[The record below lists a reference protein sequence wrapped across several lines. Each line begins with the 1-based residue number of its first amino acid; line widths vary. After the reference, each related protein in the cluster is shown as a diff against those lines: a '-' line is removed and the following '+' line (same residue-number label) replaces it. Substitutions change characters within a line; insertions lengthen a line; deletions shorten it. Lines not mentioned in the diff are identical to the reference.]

1 MTYEEDVYAQEGYQD
16 IFDITRKTRTGD
28 LVLVIPKEIAEG
40 KKMSPEVLFEAEV
53 QYDSDANLSYSIQLN
68 GKKYSIVFMEDGSL
82 NTFVDGDIKYSLWL
96 HSEMDFLKLFALISS
111 RDRKWEGKK
120 VIKDRIQELKDLE
133 YMARFEA
140 EIKERD
146 RLLGNKEE
154 QQ

>member
-96 HSEMDFLKLFALISS
+96 HSEMDFLKLYALISS
-111 RDRKWEGKK
+111 REPMWEGKEA
-120 VIKDRIQELKDLE
+120 IKDRIQKIKDQEFLTDLDQ
-133 YMARFEA
+133 
-140 EIKERD
+140 K
-146 RLLGNKEE
+146 LGNKEDAE
-154 QQ
+154 

>member
-82 NTFVDGDIKYSLWL
+82 NTFVDENIKYSLWL

-146 RLLGNKEE
+146 RLLGKGEDDE
-154 QQ
+154 